1 MPSDSTTTATP
12 LQITIVGAGLGGLA
26 AAVALRQ
33 IGHTVQVFERT
44 ENKTE
49 VGAALGVQ
57 PNAMCVL
64 KHLGV
69 QEANLKGVF
78 VAGMSTFDPA
88 TGEGT
93 EHTFPR
99 SEAPQWLLVCHR
111 TDIYEELK
119 RIALD
124 ATSGFPPVSMRFG
137 CKVLSCSPQE
147 GDVVLESGEIV
158 HADLVIGADG
168 IQSLIRTHVIGYVQ
182 NAMPTG
188 IACCRSVF
196 KAPST
201 DGSDSGLEW
210 LSGKAPGVRSIAWKG
225 LPFRMILCYPCRNG
239 ELINTAHF
247 YTETEEEKNDV
258 SHHAFTPTMSPAQVR
273 AKFADCDPKFHR
285 LLDLPN
291 HSGKIFRWR
300 LRALPEIPTWYNG
313 RTALLGDAA
322 HATLPFLAQGAAMA
336 IEDAGVLAC
345 LLPLGTTREDV
356 SARLAVWQ
364 DLRKPRAE
372 FVNKKSFEQMDLI
385 MAGKQGSGTV
395 KGDTRSE
402 LADYDAIAA
411 GRKAYQNKFGGR
423 YNA

>member
-99 SEAPQWLLVCHR
+99 SEAR
-111 TDIYEELK
+111 GEK
-119 RIALD
+119 D
-124 ATSGFPPVSMRFG
+124 A
-137 CKVLSCSPQE
+137 SPIPATILAFE

-168 IQSLIRTHVIGYVQ
+168 VQSLIRTHVIGYVQ

-258 SHHAFTPTMSPAQVR
+258 SHHASTPTMSPAQVR